1 MIHLPV
7 LLNGESGGVFK
18 HMTSVKSG
26 PFYRPTTLGRNIF
39 HVTETYCAEP
49 NFLTD
54 KVKLVFILKFS
65 LQGKAALSIHLAK
78 TLRGC
83 GSLSETAILLHKGLN
98 YSKLTPQTEG
108 VGSQTGKCIL

>member
-26 PFYRPTTLGRNIF
+26 PFYRPTTFLEGTCF
-39 HVTETYCAEP
+39 TSQKGLEPETYYVEP

-54 KVKLVFILKFS
+54 KVKLVSILKFS
-65 LQGKAALSIHLAK
+65 LQGKAAFKHSP
-78 TLRGC
+78 
-83 GSLSETAILLHKGLN
+83 
-98 YSKLTPQTEG
+98 SK
-108 VGSQTGKCIL
+108 